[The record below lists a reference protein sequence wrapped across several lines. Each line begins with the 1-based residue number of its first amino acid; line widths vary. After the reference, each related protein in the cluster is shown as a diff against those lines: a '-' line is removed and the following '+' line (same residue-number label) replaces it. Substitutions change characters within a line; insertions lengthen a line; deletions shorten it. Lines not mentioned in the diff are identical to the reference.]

1 MESLV
6 QLLPAAVAVVDT
18 DLRLLRLTS
27 YIGTRAVQRLEL
39 PDVTTGTGDFQV
51 ELPADLP
58 VVEETRPF
66 PT

>member
-6 QLLPAAVAVVDT
+6 QLFPAAVAVVDT

-27 YIGTRAVQRLEL
+27 YIGTRVVQRLEL
-39 PDVTTGTGDFQV
+39 RDVTTGTGDFQV
-51 ELPADLP
+51 EFPADLP

>member
-6 QLLPAAVAVVDT
+6 QLFPAAVAVVDT

-27 YIGTRAVQRLEL
+27 YIGTRVVQRLEL
-39 PDVTTGTGDFQV
+39 RGVTIGTGDFQV

-58 VVEETRPF
+58 
-66 PT
+66 

>member
-1 MESLV
+1 V
-6 QLLPAAVAVVDT
+6 
-18 DLRLLRLTS
+18 
-27 YIGTRAVQRLEL
+27 VQRLEL
-39 PDVTTGTGDFQV
+39 RDVTTGTGDFQV